1 MLFDTHAHLDDDR
14 FDGDRDEVIQKCKQD
29 GIELIM
35 NAGSNV
41 ETSVK
46 SISLAGKYD
55 FIYASVG
62 VHPHDASAMDE
73 ETAEVLAAL
82 AENKKVRAIGEIGL
96 DYHYDLSPR
105 DVQKKRF
112 IEQIDLARQLKLP
125 IIVHDREAHGDVMD
139 IFRKT
144 RVKEVGGVL
153 HSFSGSAEMAL
164 ECLKLGLYISISG
177 SVTFNNAR
185 KTVEA
190 VKEVPL
196 DMLLIET
203 DSPYLTPVPHRGK
216 RNYPGYVRYV
226 AEKIAEI
233 KGISFE
239 EVAQKTMENGKRLF
253 GIVEGCV
260 ASLRAMGNGQ

>member
-14 FDGDRDEVIQKCKQD
+14 FEVDRDEIIRQCRQD
-29 GIELIM
+29 GVELIL
-35 NAGSNV
+35 NAGSNI

-46 SISLAGKYD
+46 SISLAGKHD
-55 FIYASVG
+55 FIYAAVG
-62 VHPHDASAMDE
+62 MHPHDASDMDE
-73 ETAEVLAAL
+73 ETAGVLAAL
-82 AENKKVRAIGEIGL
+82 AENRKVRAIGEIGL

-105 DVQKKRF
+105 GVQKLRF

-125 IIVHDREAHGDVMD
+125 VIVHDREAHGDVMD
-139 IFRKT
+139 IFKKT
-144 RVKEVGGVL
+144 RIKEVGGVL

-177 SVTFNNAR
+177 PVTFNNAK

-190 VKEVPL
+190 VREVPL

-233 KGISFE
+233 KGVSYE
-239 EVAQKTMENGKRLF
+239 EVARRTMENGKRLF
-253 GIVEGCV
+253 GII
-260 ASLRAMGNGQ
+260 

>member
-14 FDGDRDEVIQKCKQD
+14 FDEDRDEVIAQCRRD
-29 GIELIM
+29 GVDLIL
-35 NAGSNV
+35 NAGSNM

-46 SISLAGKYD
+46 AIELTDRYD
-55 FIYASVG
+55 FIYAAVG
-62 VHPHDASAMDE
+62 VHPHDASAMDD
-73 ETAEVLAAL
+73 ETAGVLASL
-82 AENKKVRAIGEIGL
+82 SENKKVRAIGEIGL

-112 IEQIDLARQLKLP
+112 EEQIDLARQLKLP

-144 RVKEVGGVL
+144 RIQEVGGVL
-153 HSFSGSAEMAL
+153 HSFSGSKEMAL
-164 ECLKLGLYISISG
+164 ECLKLGLYLSISG
-177 SVTFNNAR
+177 PVTFSNAK

-190 VKEVPL
+190 VREIPL

-203 DSPYLTPVPHRGK
+203 DSPYLTPVPNRGK
-216 RNYPGYVRYV
+216 RNYPGYVRLV

-233 KGISFE
+233 KGITFA
-239 EVAQKTMENGKRLF
+239 EVARKTMENGKRLF
-253 GIVEGCV
+253 GIK
-260 ASLRAMGNGQ
+260 

>member
-1 MLFDTHAHLDDDR
+1 
-14 FDGDRDEVIQKCKQD
+14 
-29 GIELIM
+29 
-35 NAGSNV
+35 
-41 ETSVK
+41 
-46 SISLAGKYD
+46 
-55 FIYASVG
+55 
-62 VHPHDASAMDE
+62 
-73 ETAEVLAAL
+73 
-82 AENKKVRAIGEIGL
+82 ENKKVRAIGEIGL

-105 DVQKKRF
+105 DVQKRRF
-112 IEQIDLARQLKLP
+112 AEQIDLARQLKLP
-125 IIVHDREAHGDVMD
+125 VIIHDREAHGDVMD
-139 IFRKT
+139 IFKKT
-144 RVKEVGGVL
+144 RIKEVGGVL

-177 SVTFNNAR
+177 PVTFNNAK

-203 DSPYLTPVPHRGK
+203 DSPYLTPVPYRGR
-216 RNYPGYVRYV
+216 RNYPGYVRLV

-253 GIVEGCV
+253 GIE
-260 ASLRAMGNGQ
+260 

>member
-1 MLFDTHAHLDDDR
+1 MLFDTHAHLDDER
-14 FDGDRDEVIQKCKQD
+14 FDADRDEVIRQCKQD
-29 GIELIM
+29 GIDLIL
-35 NAGSNV
+35 NAGSNI

-46 SISLAGKYD
+46 AIALAGKYE
-55 FIYASVG
+55 FIYAAVG
-62 VHPHDASAMDE
+62 VHPHDASEMDE
-73 ETAEVLAAL
+73 ETAGVLAAL

-105 DVQKKRF
+105 DVQQRRF

-125 IIVHDREAHGDVMD
+125 VIIHDRESHGDVMN
-139 IFRKT
+139 IFKKT
-144 RVKEVGGVL
+144 CIKEVGGVL

-164 ECLKLGLYISISG
+164 ECIKLGLHISISG
-177 SVTFNNAR
+177 SVTFNNAK
-185 KTVEA
+185 KTIEA

-216 RNYPGYVRYV
+216 RNYPGYVRLV

-233 KGISFE
+233 KGISAE
-239 EVAQKTMENGKRLF
+239 EVAQKTRSNGKRLF
-253 GIVEGCV
+253 GIE
-260 ASLRAMGNGQ
+260 

>member
-14 FDGDRDEVIQKCKQD
+14 FDKDRDETIIQCQRD
-29 GIELIM
+29 GVELIL
-35 NAGSNV
+35 NAGSNI

-46 SISLAGKYD
+46 AIALSKKYE
-55 FIYASVG
+55 FIYAAVG
-62 VHPHDASAMDE
+62 VHPHDAAEMDE
-73 ETAEVLAAL
+73 ETAGVLAAL
-82 AENKKVRAIGEIGL
+82 AGNRKVRAIGEIGL

-105 DVQKKRF
+105 DVQKQRVV
-112 IEQIDLARQLKLP
+112 EQIDLARQLKLP

-139 IFRKT
+139 IFKKT
-144 RVKEVGGVL
+144 RIKEVGGVL

-164 ECLKLGLYISISG
+164 ECIKLGLYISISG
-177 SVTFNNAR
+177 PVTFENAR

-190 VKEVPL
+190 VKQVPL

-203 DSPYLTPVPHRGK
+203 DSPYLTPVPYRGK
-216 RNYPGYVRYV
+216 RNYPGYVRLV

-239 EVAQKTMENGKRLF
+239 EVARQTLENGKRLF
-253 GIVEGCV
+253 GIEE
-260 ASLRAMGNGQ
+260 